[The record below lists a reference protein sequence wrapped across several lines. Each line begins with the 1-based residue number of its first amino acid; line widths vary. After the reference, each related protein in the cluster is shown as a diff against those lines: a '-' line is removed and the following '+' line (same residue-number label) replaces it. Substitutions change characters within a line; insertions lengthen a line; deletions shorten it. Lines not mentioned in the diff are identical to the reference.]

1 MPATR
6 RSPRRKAKADEA
18 EHQEE
23 EEEEKSDDDSEGEEQ
38 ESSSRNNDARD
49 SASKRSTS
57 RELRK
62 RRRDE
67 LKTKSMGVGLSIS
80 KNATNSNKIVFDDNE
95 VFDGDDTA
103 GEDVSEQVQENE
115 SDNDSDDDAIE
126 EVKSSVARDKA
137 MDQLA
142 RERETAVEQKLQ
154 TKTKKRKAKATPT
167 IEEEEEDFD
176 ENFFA
181 QVDSEMAEQ
190 RKQRKLDKLSVPT
203 GRHTTFLSTEEE
215 ADSRPIQAE
224 HNIELVVLGND
235 TEGPTSATNT
245 LLDSTS
251 DKAGIEP
258 SEASHLFA
266 RDRLTSGKAN
276 KKGTKKKKQ
285 TDPGWRRSKKMN
297 VLAFGRTKAKR
308 SNGRAAANFVVN

>member
-6 RSPRRKAKADEA
+6 RSPRRKAKADE
-18 EHQEE
+18 EKHQEE
-23 EEEEKSDDDSEGEEQ
+23 EEEVEEESDDSEQEQ
-38 ESSSRNNDARD
+38 ESSSRNNARD
-49 SASKRSTS
+49 SASRRSTS

-80 KNATNSNKIVFDDNE
+80 KNAFNSNKIVFDDNE
-95 VFDGDDTA
+95 DFDGDHTA
-103 GEDVSEQVQENE
+103 GEDVAEQVQEDARDE
-115 SDNDSDDDAIE
+115 DSESDDDAIE

-142 RERETAVEQKLQ
+142 RERETALEQKVQ
-154 TKTKKRKAKATPT
+154 TKTKKRKAKATPA
-167 IEEEEEDFD
+167 IEEEEDFD
-176 ENFFA
+176 EDFFA

-235 TEGPTSATNT
+235 TEGPTSANST

-266 RDRLTSGKAN
+266 RDRLRSGKAN

-285 TDPGWRRSKKMN
+285 TDAGWRRSKKMN